1 MALLLLAAT
10 LFGGPQWPAHHFAH
24 APHAAAD
31 PGALAS
37 AFAAGGVSV
46 VAAGAALA
54 VLHGVNAFVAAD
66 ADNDGDGEKEDGM
79 ICAYQPFNHSD
90 AEGLMLRLC
99 ETFG

>member
-1 MALLLLAAT
+1 MAAT

-66 ADNDGDGEKEDGM
+66 ADNDGDGEKEGDDDDDGGGGGGGGGGGEGDGDHGSG
-79 ICAYQPFNHSD
+79 CESD
-90 AEGLMLRLC
+90 A
-99 ETFG
+99 